1 MATAEPTRSARSLRA
16 PIAARAFAL
25 VVGSAL
31 AAIIL
36 PPRIAAASPWS
47 VPLRPALAD
56 PSAEDLAEAQR
67 EYQLG
72 TQAYAL
78 GNYDQAVAHFERSYA
93 LSDRPELLF
102 NIGQSYAQWYTLTGD
117 PGQLRKA
124 RKLFQNYV
132 KYLDA
137 SHDEDP
143 EARADA
149 QRRIDE
155 IDAELAAV
163 DARNAPP
170 PVVDQPA
177 EPAPQP
183 PPTDKERKPVH
194 RKGWFWGVVIGGVLL
209 VAGGI
214 TVGVLATRPPAFEP
228 ELGIIGRDL
237 AVPPSAA
244 PSAAP
249 PAAPLLRF

>member
-1 MATAEPTRSARSLRA
+1 MGLMASHRPTRSARSLRA

-25 VVGSAL
+25 VVGSAIPAL
-31 AAIIL
+31 VLL
-36 PPRIAAASPWS
+36 PRPAAASPWS

-137 SHDEDP
+137 SQDDDP
-143 EARADA
+143 EARVDA

-155 IDAELAAV
+155 IDAELAAI
-163 DARNAPP
+163 DARSAPP
-170 PVVDQPA
+170 PVVDQP
-177 EPAPQP
+177 EPTPQP
-183 PPTDKERKPVH
+183 PPTEPERKPVH

-228 ELGIIGRDL
+228 ELGVIGRGL
-237 AVPPSAA
+237 
-244 PSAAP
+244 AP
-249 PAAPLLRF
+249 PATAPHGAPLLRF